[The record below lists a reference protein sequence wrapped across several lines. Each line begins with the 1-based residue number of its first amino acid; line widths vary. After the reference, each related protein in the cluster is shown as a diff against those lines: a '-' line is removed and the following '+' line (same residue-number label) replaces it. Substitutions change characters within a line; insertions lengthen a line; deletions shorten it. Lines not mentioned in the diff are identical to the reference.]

1 MVERHY
7 RLSRYGFELQEIV
20 KEDREDR
27 EGRQE
32 SLVRCSLWGRKELDT
47 TEQLN

>member
-32 SLVRCSLWGRKELDT
+32 SLVCCSPQSHKELDMT
-47 TEQLN
+47 